1 MVGYRV
7 AGDYIITRR
16 DKWFTMI
23 ATENN
28 KRSSVIIDLSQPR
41 KEPPLLPKIMQ
52 KPLGI
57 GCAVGLSM
65 GVLNTIVLGIPLL
78 LSVPVGIGLGL
89 IVCVLSSPGMRHE
102 LAKRKQTEIEYNQML
117 LERKGRASVFT
128 QFD

>member
-7 AGDYIITRR
+7 AGDYTITLG
-16 DKWFTMI
+16 DKLVTMI
-23 ATENN
+23 ATEKN
-28 KRSSVIIDLSQPR
+28 KGSTLSIDLSQPR
-41 KEPPLLPKIMQ
+41 KEPPLLPKIVQ

-57 GCAVGLSM
+57 GCSVGLSM

-89 IVCVLSSPGMRHE
+89 IVCVLGSPSMRRE
-102 LAKRKQTEIEYNQML
+102 LAERKRTEVEYNQML

>member
-7 AGDYIITRR
+7 TGDYTITLR

-23 ATENN
+23 ATEKN
-28 KRSSVIIDLSQPR
+28 KGSTLSIDLSQPR
-41 KEPPLLPKIMQ
+41 KEPPLLPKIVQ

-89 IVCVLSSPGMRHE
+89 IVCVLASPGMRHE
-102 LAKRKQTEIEYNQML
+102 LAERKRTEVEYNQML

>member
-1 MVGYRV
+1 MIGYRV
-7 AGDYIITRR
+7 AGDYIITRC

-23 ATENN
+23 ATEKN
-28 KRSSVIIDLSQPR
+28 KGSTLSIDLSQPR

-52 KPLGI
+52 RPLGI
-57 GCAVGLSM
+57 GCGVGLCM

-78 LSVPVGIGLGL
+78 MSVPVGIGLGL
-89 IVCVLSSPGMRHE
+89 IVCVLGSPGMRQE
-102 LAKRKQTEIEYNQML
+102 LAERKRTEVEYNQML